1 MSGKMMSRIWALELA
16 PAKQIVLLA
25 LADHA
30 DHDGGSIRP
39 GVPLIAWKTGYSER
53 QVQRLLRELVA
64 EGLLVEVATEKG
76 KAHAYSLDLSKGGF
90 KPPYQPR
97 KPGRPRTSDKMSSP
111 LSQKGVTPRASDAA
125 KRGDVIA
132 SPQLR
137 EKAVT
142 SYAKDDSKSGDI
154 ASADSTRIR
163 HTEEPS
169 LKTINA
175 PAGAS
180 TDSEILWLQGDD
192 PRFEDSATPAPYPC
206 TPREVNALIAAW
218 WAWTPKRPTRR
229 GKLVPSRQHF
239 ANRENR
245 AYAENLVQ
253 RGVLPADFVRA
264 LADIRASIDA
274 REWAYLRDKELTFC
288 YVAPIVEAWARRDR
302 AENWY
307 TADAPRI
314 TPRRPDVAVDL
325 GEIKEGDNLLERL
338 AQHPDLYVDLPPPYR
353 APGDLDDGDL
363 SDLMDADEPYDS
375 AALLAELEIPL

>member
-1 MSGKMMSRIWALELA
+1 MSAKMMSRIWALELA

-30 DHDGGSIRP
+30 DHEGGSIRP

-64 EGLLVEVATEKG
+64 EGLLVVIAAQAG
-76 KAHAYSLDLSKGGF
+76 KPTVYKLDLAQGKRKSPYAPRRTLKADKTAPPEGDTAVTPDRMSPVTAHAED
-90 KPPYQPR
+90 
-97 KPGRPRTSDKMSSP
+97 D
-111 LSQKGVTPRASDAA
+111 
-125 KRGDVIA
+125 
-132 SPQLR
+132 PQ
-137 EKAVT
+137 
-142 SYAKDDSKSGDI
+142 SGDI
-154 ASADSTRIR
+154 ASADLTRIR

-169 LKTINA
+169 IKAINA

-180 TDSEILWLQGDD
+180 TDSEIVWLPGDD
-192 PRFEDSATPAPYPC
+192 PRFEDSATPEPYPC

-245 AYAENLVQ
+245 AYAKNLVQ
-253 RGVLPADFVRA
+253 RGVLPADFARA
-264 LADIRASIDA
+264 LGEIRAHPDA
-274 REWAYLRDKELTFC
+274 REWGYLRDKELTFC

-314 TPRRPDVAVDL
+314 TPKRPDVAIDL

-353 APGDLDDGDL
+353 APGDLDDDAFAAL
-363 SDLMDADEPYDS
+363 SDSDETFDS